1 MIRRLSK
8 PIAKVSPKKR
18 ARSGKPGKCGI
29 IRLYGKAKT
38 ALRRECYARDNE
50 RCVVC
55 KAWLPFEGSLMT
67 RMHMAHIIG
76 LGRGGSDVISNVE
89 TRCYQHH
96 IIDQHTP
103 KVVPPKGDPR

>member
-1 MIRRLSK
+1 
-8 PIAKVSPKKR
+8 
-18 ARSGKPGKCGI
+18 
-29 IRLYGKAKT
+29 
-38 ALRRECYARDNE
+38 
-50 RCVVC
+50 
-55 KAWLPFEGSLMT
+55 
-67 RMHMAHIIG
+67 MAHIIG